1 MWLLASMFMI
11 IHVMC
16 SRYINGF
23 LVRQK
28 EFCCIDSSV
37 VGEGFFSFYI
47 INFVMLQIVGFGDT
61 ENDSPVVSEAFS
73 TLSNSN
79 NVDM

>member
-1 MWLLASMFMI
+1 MI
-11 IHVMC
+11 E
-16 SRYINGF
+16 N
-23 LVRQK
+23 
-28 EFCCIDSSV
+28 SV
-37 VGEGFFSFYI
+37 VSEGFFSFLI
-47 INFVMLQIVGFGDT
+47 IIAVVLQIVGFGDT